1 MKNIIEIRLPFFTK
15 NASRVDNRKVGTLV
29 KERTISHSNCVSEEI
44 KFSSLKKIA
53 GEYFQSSKTFHYC

>member
-1 MKNIIEIRLPFFTK
+1 MKNIIEIRLPFLIK

-29 KERTISHSNCVSEEI
+29 KERTLSYTGCVSEEM

-53 GEYFQSSKTFHYC
+53 GEYYQSNKTFHCC